1 MAERLGQVIY
11 WISCGIAAVGVIGAV
26 FWIINGALY
35 EGDEVAFTIAAIF
48 SVFGVVSY
56 LIGRA
61 VLEGRFLRKRFGDV
75 ALWLSDLVD
84 RYRFRDEKKQ

>member
-1 MAERLGQVIY
+1 MPERLGQVIY
-11 WISCGIAAVGVIGAV
+11 WISCSIAAVGVIGAV
-26 FWIINGALY
+26 FWLINGALY

-48 SVFGVVSY
+48 GMSGVVSY
-56 LIGRA
+56 LIGRT
-61 VLEGRFLRKRFGDV
+61 VLEGALLRQRFRDV